1 MRERWLSKRAITIHL
16 ITLFFV
22 PLCGLAAWWQ
32 VTRAFGGNGLSYLY
46 SVEWP
51 IFAIIG
57 VYFWWMLIHTDYDAV
72 GLRGMRA
79 RMESARVPD
88 PASALAPDATSDGT
102 AVATAVATSVED
114 VVVTAPVPALEVD
127 DPELA
132 AYNARLAQLADQ
144 GAKTWRTREQIVAR
158 RAR

>member
-16 ITLFFV
+16 VTLAFV

-32 VTRAFGGNGLSYLY
+32 ITRAFGGNGLSYLY

-51 IFAIIG
+51 IFAAIG
-57 VYFWWMLIHTDYDAV
+57 VYFWWMLIHTDYEAV

-79 RMESARVPD
+79 RMESAAIADSVP
-88 PASALAPDATSDGT
+88 ATALDGT
-102 AVATAVATSVED
+102 STSPAVES
-114 VVVTAPVPALEVD
+114 VVVPTPTPGLEMD

-132 AYNARLAQLADQ
+132 AYNARLAQLSEK